1 MLFGSQCDCRH
12 QLEKTAASYI
22 TTLLVLE
29 HLFLPFCKNIKMH
42 SCTLLVEYTFQL
54 SFNHHLCSGGW
65 IAWFGHWQRCHP
77 VSLGR
82 YFRLHLLCLPAIKE
96 YSLDCIWSLSY
107 QGVLLKGEK
116 TRVMDLE
123 QFSTNEHKVKI
134 LQDQTIRQK
143 HFFVARIIFCVFK
156 SRSARWSLAVHWG
169 RSKRTWII
177 SVASWKGSSWIKI
190 SSCSWRWSFFFAS
203 SDNTFT
209 FFFHFQQYFHFLQ
222 ANLQAK
228 VARKLAG
235 KKRWQSDFN
244 IIYSNWHIKQVLKLH
259 K

>member
-29 HLFLPFCKNIKMH
+29 HLFLPFCNFFKISCTCLVFRGKKWPFRCLDIKMQTH
-42 SCTLLVEYTFQL
+42 TLLVEYTFQL
-54 SFNHHLCSGGW
+54 SLNHHLCSGGW

-82 YFRLHLLCLPAIKE
+82 NFRLYLLCLPAIKE
-96 YSLDCIWSLSY
+96 YSLDCIWSPSY

-123 QFSTNEHKVKI
+123 QLSTNEHKVKI

-143 HFFVARIIFCVFK
+143 HFVVARII
-156 SRSARWSLAVHWG
+156 
-169 RSKRTWII
+169 
-177 SVASWKGSSWIKI
+177 
-190 SSCSWRWSFFFAS
+190 
-203 SDNTFT
+203 
-209 FFFHFQQYFHFLQ
+209 
-222 ANLQAK
+222 
-228 VARKLAG
+228 
-235 KKRWQSDFN
+235 
-244 IIYSNWHIKQVLKLH
+244 
-259 K
+259 

>member
-96 YSLDCIWSLSY
+96 YSLDCIWSPSY

-156 SRSARWSLAVHWG
+156 SRSARWSLAVHRG
-169 RSKRTWII
+169 GSKRTWII
-177 SVASWKGSSWIKI
+177 SAASWKGSSWIKI

-209 FFFHFQQYFHFLQ
+209 FCFSFPTILSLSSGESSGQGGEKIGWKEKMTKWLQYHLF
-222 ANLQAK
+222 
-228 VARKLAG
+228 KLA
-235 KKRWQSDFN
+235 
-244 IIYSNWHIKQVLKLH
+244 H
-259 K
+259 KASFKTS

>member
-54 SFNHHLCSGGW
+54 SLNHHLCSGGW
-65 IAWFGHWQRCHP
+65 LAWFGHWQRCHP

-82 YFRLHLLCLPAIKE
+82 NFRLYLLCLPAIKE

-123 QFSTNEHKVKI
+123 QLSTNEHKVKI

-156 SRSARWSLAVHWG
+156 SNQSRIARWSLAVHWG
-169 RSKRTWII
+169 GSKRTWII
-177 SVASWKGSSWIKI
+177 SAASWKGSSWIKI
-190 SSCSWRWSFFFAS
+190 SSCSWRWPFFVCFIWRYFHFLFFFS
-203 SDNTFT
+203 NNTFT
-209 FFFHFQQYFHFLQ
+209 FFRRIFRPRWRENWLERKDD
-222 ANLQAK
+222 K
-228 VARKLAG
+228 VTSISFIQIG
-235 KKRWQSDFN
+235 T
-244 IIYSNWHIKQVLKLH
+244 
-259 K
+259 